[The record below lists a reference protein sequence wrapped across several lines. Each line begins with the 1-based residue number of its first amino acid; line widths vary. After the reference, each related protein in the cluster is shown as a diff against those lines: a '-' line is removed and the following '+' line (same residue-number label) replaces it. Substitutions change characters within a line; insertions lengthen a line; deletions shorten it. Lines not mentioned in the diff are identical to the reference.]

1 MVNLQSELTQ
11 RAIAGPVSQRVTAVK
26 SALCAALLG
35 IAILY
40 GVTFAQPQAIHD
52 AAHDIRHAS
61 AFPCH

>member
-1 MVNLQSELTQ
+1 MENLKSELMQ

-26 SALCAALLG
+26 SALWAALLG
-35 IAILY
+35 MAIIY
-40 GVTFAQPQAIHD
+40 GVAFAQPQAIHD